1 MKKRILSILLIL
13 CMVLGFVP
21 MTVFAET
28 NFDSTWTELTSVH
41 GGTMLATGKY
51 YLNSDITIDSA
62 ITITD
67 NSTVTLDLN
76 GHVLRMTGEDSVI
89 RMENGK
95 LTLQDSNSQAIHKFS
110 EVNDLWVLDEANGTQ
125 IVKGGVI
132 TQDRAGISAP
142 SYYGG
147 VSLGGGTFTMEEEAS
162 WDVLL
167 PVRAVASVQVA
178 ATS

>member
-147 VSLGGGTFTMEEEAS
+147 VSLGC
-162 WDVLL
+162 LL
-167 PVRAVASVQVA
+167 Y
-178 ATS
+178 TSRCV

>member
-1 MKKRILSILLIL
+1 MKKRILSILLIF

-89 RMENGK
+89 RWKMG
-95 LTLQDSNSQAIHKFS
+95 S
-110 EVNDLWVLDEANGTQ
+110 
-125 IVKGGVI
+125 
-132 TQDRAGISAP
+132 
-142 SYYGG
+142 
-147 VSLGGGTFTMEEEAS
+147 
-162 WDVLL
+162 
-167 PVRAVASVQVA
+167 
-178 ATS
+178 

>member
-76 GHVLRMTGEDSVI
+76 GHVLRMTG
-89 RMENGK
+89 
-95 LTLQDSNSQAIHKFS
+95 
-110 EVNDLWVLDEANGTQ
+110 
-125 IVKGGVI
+125 
-132 TQDRAGISAP
+132 
-142 SYYGG
+142 
-147 VSLGGGTFTMEEEAS
+147 
-162 WDVLL
+162 
-167 PVRAVASVQVA
+167 
-178 ATS
+178 